1 MGLPK
6 RRVSKSRRDKRR
18 TGKSLTASVHFHL
31 PGLRGARSSPPR
43 LSQLRLLQGAQ
54 SDQDRRRIRK
64 DGMTPHDTRKNRPL
78 AGLDLE
84 SRQMVLDTVA
94 QLKKRL
100 LTKERILEFDRKE
113 IFPEDV
119 IREMLGPEIGLQL
132 LMIPEAYGG
141 LGGGARDSCAVTRE
155 MAKICLGITT
165 AFFAIQLGADPI
177 MVGATEEQ
185 KQKWLGKIAAGD
197 ALVAYAVTEPD
208 AGSNVAALKTKAD
221 PVTDAS
227 GRITGYRINGNK
239 QFISTGGYAD
249 FITVLADAPE
259 GPTFFIMEKDT
270 AGFQRGKGEEKHGIR
285 ASNTSPLTFTDAF
298 VPVENL
304 VGGVPGQGLKQANE
318 VFGYTRLMVAAMGLG
333 AGEAALEIAVPYAKE
348 RIQFKTPLSE
358 KQGYTHK
365 LIVPNVVRLAAAAAY
380 IDEVA
385 ERLDAGEKDLEVEGS
400 IAKWFAT
407 EAGNRAAEDGIQA
420 LGGYGYINEY
430 GVEKIKRDVR
440 ITTIYEGTSEIQQN
454 IISTF
459 RWKKSRKTKGEFY
472 GAMAAEMDQLE
483 KARPGCGGRFYALAA
498 RALNH
503 LIGVAD
509 TRRLTRQQIL
519 MFDLADLMAHVE
531 VGVAVARRA
540 DALAAAGDP
549 QAERAA
555 LVARIFA
562 REVCELLGTQQPAN
576 SHRHRR
582 DRSRRR
588 GRLSGRDPLRRIC
601 RELPQP
607 DQGHGPAGRHRFR
620 TMTPGSATQGD
631 RHAL

>member
-1 MGLPK
+1 M
-6 RRVSKSRRDKRR
+6 
-18 TGKSLTASVHFHL
+18 A
-31 PGLRGARSSPPR
+31 
-43 LSQLRLLQGAQ
+43 
-54 SDQDRRRIRK
+54 
-64 DGMTPHDTRKNRPL
+64 PHDTGKNRPL

-155 MAKICLGITT
+155 MAKVCLGITT

-185 KQKWLGKIAAGD
+185 KKKWLGKIAAGE

-259 GPTFFIMEKDT
+259 GPTFFIMEKGT
-270 AGFQRGKGEEKHGIR
+270 AGYQRGKGEEKHGIR

-298 VPVENL
+298 VPVENV

-365 LIVPNVVRLAAAAAY
+365 LIVPNVVRLAAAEAY

-407 EAGNRAAEDGIQA
+407 EAGNHAAEDCIQA
-420 LGGYGYINEY
+420 LGGYGYITEY

-472 GAMAAEMDQLE
+472 LAMAAEMEQLE
-483 KARPGCGGRFYALAA
+483 KTRPGCGARFYALAA

-509 TRRLTRQQIL
+509 SRRLTRQQIL

-531 VGVAVARRA
+531 VGVAAARKA
-540 DALAAAGDP
+540 AALSAAGDL
-549 QAERAA
+549 QAERAE

-562 REVCELLGTQQPAN
+562 REVCQLFERNSLRILTGTGEIDAAAASASLAEIRFGEFAGSCRN
-576 SHRHRR
+576 LIKDMNRLA
-582 DRSRRR
+582 DIVF
-588 GRLSGRDPLRRIC
+588 GR
-601 RELPQP
+601 
-607 DQGHGPAGRHRFR
+607 
-620 TMTPGSATQGD
+620 
-631 RHAL
+631 

>member
-1 MGLPK
+1 MASQDTAQG
-6 RRVSKSRRDKRR
+6 R
-18 TGKSLTASVHFHL
+18 SLT
-31 PGLRGARSSPPR
+31 
-43 LSQLRLLQGAQ
+43 
-54 SDQDRRRIRK
+54 
-64 DGMTPHDTRKNRPL
+64 
-78 AGLDLE
+78 GLDPE

-132 LMIPEAYGG
+132 LMIPEGYGG

-165 AFFAIQLGADPI
+165 AFFAIQLGADPLI
-177 MVGATEEQ
+177 VGATEEQ

-221 PVTDAS
+221 PVADAS
-227 GRITGYRINGNK
+227 GRITGYRINGAK

-259 GPTFFIMEKDT
+259 GPTFFVMEKDT
-270 AGFQRGKGEEKHGIR
+270 AGYQRGKGEEKHGIR
-285 ASNTSPLTFTDAF
+285 ASNTSPLTFSDAF

-304 VGGVPGQGLKQANE
+304 IGGVPGQGLKQANA
-318 VFGYTRLMVAAMGLG
+318 VFGYTRLMVAAMALG
-333 AGEAALEIAVPYAKE
+333 AGEAALEIAVPYAQE

-365 LIVPNVVRLAAAAAY
+365 LIVPNVVRLAAAEAY

-385 ERLDAGEKDLEVEGS
+385 ERLDADEKDLEVEGA

-407 EAGNRAAEDGIQA
+407 EAGNRAAEDCIQA
-420 LGGYGYINEY
+420 LGGYGYITEY

-459 RWKKSRKTKGEFY
+459 RWKKSRKTKGGFY
-472 GAMAAEMDQLE
+472 GTMAAEMEQLE
-483 KARPGCGGRFYALAA
+483 KASPGFGGGFYALAA

-503 LIGVAD
+503 LIVVAD

-540 DALAAAGDP
+540 ATLAAAGDP

-562 REVCELLGTQQPAN
+562 AEVCQLFARNSLRVLTGTGEVEAAAVIASLAEIRFN
-576 SHRHRR
+576 EFAGSCRNVIKDM
-582 DRSRRR
+582 DRLADIVF
-588 GRLSGRDPLRRIC
+588 GR
-601 RELPQP
+601 
-607 DQGHGPAGRHRFR
+607 
-620 TMTPGSATQGD
+620 
-631 RHAL
+631 